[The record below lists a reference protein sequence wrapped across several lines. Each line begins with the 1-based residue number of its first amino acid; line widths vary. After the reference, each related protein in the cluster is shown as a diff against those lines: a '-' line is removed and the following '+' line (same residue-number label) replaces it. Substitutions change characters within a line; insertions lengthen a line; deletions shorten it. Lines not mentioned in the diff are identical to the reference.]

1 MSRKTETIEV
11 ETTHHME
18 EVFDIEPG
26 TTLVETQQSS
36 TEMVVPEEYDEK
48 DVEIED
54 QYQEVYDAAMDAY
67 EGSTGPEMQDIEPK
81 YRARNMEVSVQYLN
95 TALNA
100 AKHKADLKTHKDKIA
115 IAAKSAKAGSR
126 TVNNNLIV
134 DRNELLK
141 QIMGRGEVN
150 EKPVIDGDAVET

>member
-1 MSRKTETIEV
+1 MSRETQIVEV
-11 ETTHHME
+11 ETEHQLE
-18 EVFDIEPG
+18 EIFDIEAG
-26 TTLVETQQSS
+26 STLVETQKSS
-36 TEMVVPEEYDEK
+36 TDMVVAEEYDGK
-48 DVEIED
+48 DDEIEG
-54 QYQEVYDAAMDAY
+54 QFQEVYDAAMDAY

-100 AKHKADLKTHKDKIA
+100 AKHKADLKAHKDKISV
-115 IAAKSAKAGSR
+115 AAKSAKAGSR

-141 QIMGRGEVN
+141 QIMGRGE
-150 EKPVIDGDAVET
+150 EKPVIDGEATEA